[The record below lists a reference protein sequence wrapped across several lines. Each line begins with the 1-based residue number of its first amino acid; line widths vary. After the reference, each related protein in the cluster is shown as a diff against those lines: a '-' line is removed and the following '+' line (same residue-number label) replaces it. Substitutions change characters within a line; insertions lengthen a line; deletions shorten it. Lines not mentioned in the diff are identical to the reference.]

1 MQNEYAKLLIDVQKK
16 SNIIVTKSRD
26 LRFLKEDIDETAQTS
41 IGYNTLRRLY
51 GFLKITQP
59 SISTLNILA
68 AYLGF
73 KSYASYKFNIIN
85 YDEWYFQQN
94 LQRIQS
100 TNKITDKDIEVI
112 RVGLLNINNIVFYAY
127 FFSYFIER
135 YNITVLEELAKKIK
149 LSSFSS
155 NNNLKFATIISLCLY
170 RIEEKKT
177 LKIYKKLIKYDD
189 FRNNVPLLYVDYSNL
204 NGIYAKVL
212 TIVKQQSKKQ
222 DDLLFVSLMR
232 FYWKYYSSKEYV
244 QIKIEKP
251 IDFDSFH
258 PVLKGRFY
266 AYLLLK
272 TQKRDKKIEIE
283 IIQYCIKKTN
293 THNIIWFLEE
303 IIPTLIS
310 KKNFDF
316 LTELID
322 EFYEDIFEID
332 RWSSK
337 TGQALSLIAMA
348 NLNIKKENMT
358 MAELNLS
365 LVEIEK
371 VELSYSSYVA
381 LFYYQAKLKIT
392 HQNKAEIE
400 NKKICTKLENLIEE
414 TGFTK
419 FSQSVIDYTYIS

>member
-51 GFLKITQP
+51 GFLNKTKP
-59 SISTLNILA
+59 SLSTLNTLSN
-68 AYLGF
+68 YLEF
-73 KSYASYKFNIIN
+73 TSFTN
-85 YDEWYFQQN
+85 YLKDNLNFDEWYFQQN

-222 DDLLFVSLMR
+222 DDLLFISLMR

-272 TQKRDKKIEIE
+272 TQKRDKKIF
-283 IIQYCIKKTN
+283 Y
-293 THNIIWFLEE
+293 
-303 IIPTLIS
+303 
-310 KKNFDF
+310 KN
-316 LTELID
+316 
-322 EFYEDIFEID
+322 
-332 RWSSK
+332 
-337 TGQALSLIAMA
+337 
-348 NLNIKKENMT
+348 
-358 MAELNLS
+358 
-365 LVEIEK
+365 
-371 VELSYSSYVA
+371 
-381 LFYYQAKLKIT
+381 LKRY
-392 HQNKAEIE
+392 HD
-400 NKKICTKLENLIEE
+400 
-414 TGFTK
+414 
-419 FSQSVIDYTYIS
+419 SHP